1 MTSGSA
7 REFLRSHVLGL
18 VAIFIALTGTAVASQ
33 QSGGGGG
40 PEASAS
46 AVTKAKFKQLKK
58 RVAALEAKPAPTSL
72 PPNGPAGGVLTG
84 TYPNPGLGSGTVGTS
99 EMGTIPAVRAFN
111 TTTQNIP
118 VSTLTFLNFDAEL
131 FDTAGMHDTSIFND
145 TLTAPVAGIYDVSAS
160 VPWAFGGT
168 IDDPPASVSA
178 IILASNGSRV
188 ADSESISLTTNTAQ
202 NLSGLLKLSAGNTVR
217 IEVISANST
226 AGAVVG
232 NAGAATPTLSM
243 AWVGPPGP

>member
-1 MTSGSA
+1 MTSSST

-33 QSGGGGG
+33 QAGGGGDSQ
-40 PEASAS
+40 ASAS
-46 AVTKAKFKQLKK
+46 AVTKAKFKKLRK

-72 PPNGPAGGVLTG
+72 PPTGPAGGVLTG

-99 EMGTIPAVRAFN
+99 ETGTIPAVRVFN

-118 VSTLTFLNFDAEL
+118 VSTLTFLNFDSEQ
-131 FDTAGMHDTSIFND
+131 FDTANMHSGVFND
-145 TLTAPVAGIYDVSAS
+145 TLTAPVGGIYDVGAS
-160 VPWAFGGT
+160 VQWSYGGT
-168 IDDPPASVSA
+168 IDDPPESVSA

-188 ADSESISLTTNTAQ
+188 ADSESISLTTNTVQ
-202 NLSGLLKLSAGNTVR
+202 NLSGLLKLSAGDTVR
-217 IEVISANST
+217 LEVISANST

-232 NAGAATPTLSM
+232 NAGAGTPTLSM